1 MNKRQWGTLLL
12 AGLLILP
19 LYACGKKD
27 DGGASSSQPGSAS
40 GSGEPSVSVIA
51 PVTDPEPLYVNP
63 LTGEAAEEESAS
75 QRPFAIMLNN
85 LSKALPQVGVSKAD
99 VIYEIVAEGGIT
111 RMMAVFQE
119 FEGVGD
125 LACVRSAR
133 DYYVN
138 LARGHDAIYI
148 HAGGSPQAYSFIK
161 AHSIDNIDL
170 VNGPYYNT
178 SWRDPERRKNA
189 GLEHSL
195 FTSSE
200 NVLRDIKAN
209 IPREHEADYEVGWS
223 FDKEVPAGGQ
233 AASTLSV
240 RFSSYKTGEFT
251 YDAAQGRYSIL
262 QHISQNDVPYV
273 DGADGTAVAAS
284 NVLVLYTDVN
294 QVRGDDK
301 GRMEVRTTGTGDGL
315 LLRDGQLYEI
325 TWQRGSETDCYSFL
339 DKSGTP
345 VPLAVGPSYIN
356 VVSADA
362 QVEWE

>member
-1 MNKRQWGTLLL
+1 MHNRQWRTLLL

-19 LYACGKKD
+19 LCACGKTD
-27 DGGASSSQPGSAS
+27 GGISSQSGGASGSE
-40 GSGEPSVSVIA
+40 GPSVSVIV

-63 LTGEAAEEESAS
+63 LTGEAVEEDPSG

-85 LSKALPQVGVSKAD
+85 LYKALPQVGVSKAD
-99 VIYEIVAEGGIT
+99 VIYEIVAEGGVT

-133 DYYVN
+133 DYYVS
-138 LARGHDAIYI
+138 LALGHDAVYI

-161 AHSIDNIDL
+161 KRGIDNIDL

-178 SWRDPERRKNA
+178 SWRDPERRKKA

-200 NVLRDIKAN
+200 NILRDIKAN
-209 IPREHEADYEVGWS
+209 ISLEHEADYEVGWN
-223 FDKEVPAGGQ
+223 FDKEAPAGGQ
-233 AASTLSV
+233 AAGKLSV
-240 RFSSYKTGEFT
+240 RFSNSKTGEFT
-251 YDAAQGRYSIL
+251 YDAAQGRYAIL
-262 QHISQNDVPYV
+262 QHISQKDVPYV
-273 DGADGTAVAAS
+273 DGADGTAVTVS
-284 NVLVLYTDVN
+284 SVLVLYTDVN
-294 QVRGDDK
+294 QIRGDEK

-315 LLRDGQLYEI
+315 LLRNGQLYEI
-325 TWQRGSETDCYSFL
+325 TWRRNSETDCYSFL
-339 DKSGTP
+339 DKSGTSIS
-345 VPLAVGPSYIN
+345 LAVGPIYIN
-356 VVSADA
+356 VVSTDA